1 MRGIRYFLG
10 ATLGAVLVFF
20 LISFIFLR
28 PRDVNESE
36 ILEFIKR
43 SDKTLV
49 TAVPY
54 VGGILSNDDER
65 LGGRTISK
73 TTYFSNRNMSYLR
86 GDSYLY
92 FSKELNKYIKT
103 YYLSIKG
110 NNLFSSMM
118 KFGKKN
124 KDKNIYP
131 DMYFYYNKAQNI
143 DPSYGT
149 IDKPLPILMNVLIE
163 KLQNF
168 SFSLKNVILP
178 NKTFENR
185 IIKVSAH
192 EQAI

>member
-1 MRGIRYFLG
+1 MRGIGYFLG
-10 ATLGAVLVFF
+10 AIFGATLVFF

-54 VGGILSNDDER
+54 VGGIFSNDDER
-65 LGGRTISK
+65 LGRDLISK

>member
-1 MRGIRYFLG
+1 
-10 ATLGAVLVFF
+10 
-20 LISFIFLR
+20 
-28 PRDVNESE
+28 
-36 ILEFIKR
+36 
-43 SDKTLV
+43 
-49 TAVPY
+49 
-54 VGGILSNDDER
+54 
-65 LGGRTISK
+65 
-73 TTYFSNRNMSYLR
+73 
-86 GDSYLY
+86 
-92 FSKELNKYIKT
+92 
-103 YYLSIKG
+103 
-110 NNLFSSMM
+110 MM